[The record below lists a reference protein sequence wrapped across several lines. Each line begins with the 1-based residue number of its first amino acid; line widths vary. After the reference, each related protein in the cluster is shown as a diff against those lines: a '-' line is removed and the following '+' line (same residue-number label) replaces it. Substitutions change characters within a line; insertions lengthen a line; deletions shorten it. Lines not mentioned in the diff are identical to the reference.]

1 MNESNAVEVLSA
13 LSQETRLGI
22 VRYLI
27 SRGEEGAAA
36 GEVAAKVGAQASKAS
51 FHLSYLEKAGVVSSE
66 RVSRKIIYRADLD
79 KIGGTISFLLNDCCG
94 CHPKIMACCVGGEHS
109 CCD

>member
-1 MNESNAVEVLSA
+1 MNESIAVDVLSA

-27 SRGEEGAAA
+27 SRGDEGAAA
-36 GEVAAKVGAQASKAS
+36 GEVAAVVGAQGSRAS
-51 FHLSYLEKAGVVSSE
+51 FHLSYLEKANVVSSV
-66 RVSRKIIYRADLD
+66 RVSRQIIYRANLE
-79 KIGGTISFLLNDCCG
+79 KIGETISFLLNDCCG

-109 CCD
+109 CD